1 VTTQQ
6 APRTTRGALLRDRR
20 VWALGFL
27 VLLVVPAFL
36 LLSRWQLH
44 RLDERRAENTLISD
58 HADAAP
64 VPVAAAMTA
73 GSDPN
78 SLTAEQEWRDITAT
92 GRYDPAGQQLVRRR
106 PLNGENGYWVMTPLV
121 LSDGSVLAVNRGWV
135 GAGQDATTNPEVPP
149 APSGEVTVVGRL
161 RLSQD
166 APARPADL
174 PTGQV
179 TDLDV
184 RAVPASGPVF
194 PGYLELVTSDPPE
207 TGDPA
212 LTPIPLPELDD
223 GPHLSYAIQWVAF
236 AVIAIGGFVFI
247 VRGEARRLGEEGA
260 ADSSEVDSPA
270 ATE

>member
-1 VTTQQ
+1 MQQ
-6 APRTTRGALLRDRR
+6 ANRAARGALMRDRR

-27 VLLVVPAFL
+27 VVLVVPAFL

-44 RLDERRAENTLISD
+44 RLDDRRAENSLIST

-64 VPVAAAMTA
+64 VPVARTMTA
-73 GSDPN
+73 GESPN
-78 SLTAEQEWRDITAT
+78 SLTAEQEWQDITAT
-92 GRYDPAGQQLVRRR
+92 GRYDLAGQQLVRRR
-106 PLNGENGYWVMTPLV
+106 PLDGANGYWVMTPLV
-121 LSDGSVLAVNRGWV
+121 LADGSVLAVNRGWV
-135 GAGQDATTNPEVPP
+135 AAGADATSNPEVPS

-161 RLSQD
+161 RLSQT
-166 APARPADL
+166 APPRPTDL

-194 PGYLELVTSDPPE
+194 PGYLELVRSDPPE

-223 GPHLSYAIQWVAF
+223 GPHLSYAIQWIAF
-236 AVIAIGGFVFI
+236 AVIAVGGFVFI
-247 VRGEARRLGEEGA
+247 VRGEARRLGEDEA
-260 ADSSEVDSPA
+260 ADEARQETPA
-270 ATE
+270 STE